1 LAARDRSYRLVTA
14 IVPGGPSPFDP
25 RLAFLGAYPW
35 ADLRDGV
42 DAGTDRVVR
51 ALSGH
56 ATQRLGEATDLEC
69 PYPGLEAFDE
79 EQASDFFGREREI
92 EQVVEQLE
100 ASRFIAIVG
109 ASGSG
114 KSSLVRAGV
123 VPRLRRDADDR
134 TTVITVVPGASPIAA
149 LSAALAATL
158 GLSQADVAAAL
169 DDEGG
174 LDRLVGATDPPLRLV
189 VVVDQFEEVF
199 TLCPDPAERERF
211 MSTLAYAATV
221 PDGAVS
227 VIIACRADFV
237 HRLAEHD
244 GLRQLAAAH
253 QLSLGTMSAANLRD
267 AIERPARRM
276 GVDLEPGLTRR
287 ILTDLPREAGSLPL
301 LGHLLRELW
310 ERRSADT
317 LTLAA
322 YDTAGG
328 VGGALARHADSV
340 MADMTDDQ
348 REIARRL
355 LLRLTQPGDGTEDTR
370 RRATKS
376 ELLSI
381 GDPETVEPVL
391 ARLTAGRLVST

>member
-1 LAARDRSYRLVTA
+1 
-14 IVPGGPSPFDP
+14 
-25 RLAFLGAYPW
+25 
-35 ADLRDGV
+35 
-42 DAGTDRVVR
+42 
-51 ALSGH
+51 
-56 ATQRLGEATDLEC
+56 
-69 PYPGLEAFDE
+69 
-79 EQASDFFGREREI
+79 
-92 EQVVEQLE
+92 
-100 ASRFIAIVG
+100 
-109 ASGSG
+109 
-114 KSSLVRAGV
+114 
-123 VPRLRRDADDR
+123 
-134 TTVITVVPGASPIAA
+134 
-149 LSAALAATL
+149 
-158 GLSQADVAAAL
+158 
-169 DDEGG
+169 
-174 LDRLVGATDPPLRLV
+174 V

-328 VGGALARHADSV
+328 VGGAAPAASADP
-340 MADMTDDQ
+340 T
-348 REIARRL
+348 
-355 LLRLTQPGDGTEDTR
+355 G
-370 RRATKS
+370 
-376 ELLSI
+376 
-381 GDPETVEPVL
+381 
-391 ARLTAGRLVST
+391 